1 MARIVARIRKDGK
14 SKGTRVK
21 VITKKKKKGGT
32 TKVRSNQR
40 ALRV

>member
-21 VITKKKKKGGT
+21 VITKKKSPRGT
-32 TKVRSNQR
+32 NVSARTR
-40 ALRV
+40 RV

>member
-21 VITKKKKKGGT
+21 VITKKKSNKG
-32 TKVRSNQR
+32 TKVSAKVR
-40 ALRV
+40 RV